1 MTHLVITLLIVGS
14 FCALV
19 TYKSYCL
26 VPLKS
31 AGSWGG
37 TVTTIFLFFS
47 RVLLLQQFRARGR
60 GWGRGNFSGN
70 NNSNSGGNNDFQK
83 RNRDEEW
90 DPEYTPKSKKYYL
103 VCVWS
108 TKTCINPP
116 GISGLNVS
124 NPPVYSFMCCFL
136 TRSLW
141 LTTRVCYCSFENGW
155 PVSEM
160 KSWRLVKDPVF
171 HSSAEKAA

>member
-1 MTHLVITLLIVGS
+1 MTHLVRTLLIVCS

-19 TYKSYCL
+19 TYKSYSL

-47 RVLLLQQFRARGR
+47 HVLLLQQFRARGR

-103 VCVWS
+103 VCV
-108 TKTCINPP
+108 
-116 GISGLNVS
+116 
-124 NPPVYSFMCCFL
+124 
-136 TRSLW
+136 
-141 LTTRVCYCSFENGW
+141 
-155 PVSEM
+155 
-160 KSWRLVKDPVF
+160 
-171 HSSAEKAA
+171 